1 MRTSRIEKVVVEV
14 GQITPINVALGVGE
28 ASATVDVTAE
38 APVIN
43 VVQQDF
49 SNNINQT
56 SINELPINGRRAS
69 SFVLLTPGVT
79 PDGGFGLIS
88 FRGISGL
95 LNNSTVDGG
104 DNNQA
109 FFSEERGRTRIS
121 SSISQDAV
129 REFQVNT
136 SNYSAEFGR
145 AAGGVVNT
153 VTKSGTNEF
162 HGSAF
167 YYIRDNQ
174 VGARNAFSFQTI
186 STPTGNQVIGL
197 KPEDRRQQFGGSIG
211 GPIAKDKLFFF
222 FSYDQQRRAF
232 PGVSAPSSLT
242 FYNLSATDLT
252 TLTTR
257 GITAAQIS
265 SGISFLQSLNGV
277 VDRRADQTLIL
288 PKIDWVISD
297 KHSFFGSL

>member
-1 MRTSRIEKVVVEV
+1 M
-14 GQITPINVALGVGE
+14 
-28 ASATVDVTAE
+28 
-38 APVIN
+38 
-43 VVQQDF
+43 
-49 SNNINQT
+49 
-56 SINELPINGRRAS
+56 
-69 SFVLLTPGVT
+69 TPGVA
-79 PDGGFGLIS
+79 PDGDFGLIS

-167 YYIRDNQ
+167 YYIRDNRW
-174 VGARNAFSFQTI
+174 GARNAFSFLNGVGI
-186 STPTGNQVIGL
+186 
-197 KPEDRRQQFGGSIG
+197 KPKDERHQFGGSIG
-211 GPIAKDKLFFF
+211 GPIVKDKLFFF
-222 FSYDQQRRAF
+222 FSYDQQKRDF
-232 PGVSAPSSLT
+232 PALATTSNPTYLNAINLADANDSQGV
-242 FYNLSATDLT
+242 
-252 TLTTR
+252 TLAGR
-257 GITAAQIS
+257 GITQAQTDA
-265 SGISFLQSLNGV
+265 GLNFLRGLTGEV
-277 VDRRADQTLIL
+277 PRKGDQLLLL
-288 PKIDWVISD
+288 PKIDWTINDKNTISVVYNRMRWDSPGGVQTQAVIFRGTNS
-297 KHSFFGSL
+297 FGSDFVEIDTLNARWNSYDFTKCP